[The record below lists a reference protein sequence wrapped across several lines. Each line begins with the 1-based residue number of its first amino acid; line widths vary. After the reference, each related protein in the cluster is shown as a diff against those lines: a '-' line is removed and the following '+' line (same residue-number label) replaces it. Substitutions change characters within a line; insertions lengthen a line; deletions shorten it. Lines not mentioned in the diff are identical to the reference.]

1 MFPEPVIWRIKGE
14 TGFSTDALSASSYT
28 YAKLCSNAK
37 PVIVARLLRSCT
49 HFTVLSHV
57 LCAMPAMY
65 LYRTPKA
72 LLELAPGQRQLGL
85 RERSVL
91 LLAESTPASKLHSMY
106 HGQGQALV
114 QQLLDDGYLQHHTS
128 PVLCE
133 QHPTGRPDNVSL
145 AGVRMHLFD
154 LCERMFA
161 NRLHDTAAHLRHQ
174 LREARDVDSM
184 LHASEQLLQA
194 VHRYAGLERAQA
206 LRKQLALMLPERSLE
221 NGDESAL
228 S

>member
-1 MFPEPVIWRIKGE
+1 MPV
-14 TGFSTDALSASSYT
+14 
-28 YAKLCSNAK
+28 
-37 PVIVARLLRSCT
+37 
-49 HFTVLSHV
+49 
-57 LCAMPAMY
+57 MY

-91 LLAESTPASKLHSMY
+91 LLAENTPASTLHAMY

-114 QQLLDDGYLQHHTS
+114 QQLLNDGYLQHHTAHS
-128 PVLCE
+128 QCE
-133 QHPTGRPDNVSL
+133 PCPAGPDNVSL

-161 NRLHDTAAHLRHQ
+161 NRLHDTCAHLRHL
-174 LREARDVDSM
+174 LREARDADSM

-194 VHRYAGLERAQA
+194 VHRHAGLERAEV
-206 LRKQLALMLPERSLE
+206 LRRQLALMLPERSLE